1 MTPAGRANR
10 SGAGRLPRAMKLPW
24 WLPLGHVPEIGA
36 AELAELLRGRSAPQL
51 LDIRTPSEFAAGR
64 IGGARNV
71 PLTTLPSRLAA
82 LGLDPARPVVAICLS
97 AHRSA
102 PAVRLLGERGYQASQ
117 LAGGMIAW
125 RAAGLPEIG
134 G

>member
-1 MTPAGRANR
+1 MTLAGANR

-24 WLPLGHVPEIGA
+24 WFPFGRVPKIGA
-36 AELAELLRGRSAPQL
+36 TELAELLGGRAAPQL

-64 IGGARNV
+64 IRGARNV
-71 PLTTLPSRLAA
+71 PLTTLPSHLDT
-82 LGLDPARPVVAICLS
+82 LGLDRARPVVAICLS

-102 PAVRLLGERGYQASQ
+102 PAVWLLAERGFEASQ